1 MVEFRCIGHDSRHV
15 CRSVL
20 VASGG
25 FILLGIY
32 SNREFYPVEQII
44 FELIH
49 IGIAPFY
56 GIDLLCIKMNITEV
70 TFATGENNFFSK
82 TFS

>member
-25 FILLGIY
+25 FL
-32 SNREFYPVEQII
+32 VDV
-44 FELIH
+44 
-49 IGIAPFY
+49 Y
-56 GIDLLCIKMNITEV
+56 GTINL
-70 TFATGENNFFSK
+70 
-82 TFS
+82 